1 MANWRPWPELP
12 EELLDLITKSLG
24 AIDYLMFGCVCRA
37 WRLYV
42 ATYRKEF
49 MASQP
54 PLYFFLSKRANKVC
68 YFYGIFDHR
77 LYKAILPNL
86 KGKSCSGLT
95 CGYLV
100 MEDKKKS
107 EDSQICLLNP
117 FTRHELHFPSPPYPH
132 SRVILASIAKP
143 LPEFVLISFDKCH
156 PYFHLCR
163 SSDCNWTTYDYSDQF
178 KATFRGPIPLI
189 VDGVVFKGKI
199 YVLTIDAD
207 IGVLNLNSHP
217 YVTLLEVKRVRIRLF
232 HKGQRLLHY
241 EEHLLM
247 ICIANYKKYQ
257 VYELDFLKMEWV
269 PMQNFGDQT
278 LFCSFQMG
286 LGFCNITRW
295 KDSQQ
300 PSKCIYD
307 VTKCFSHNY
316 NLRFSDDSLRQYI
329 PITCRTYLPEASLGI
344 PFWYF
349 PHLSC
354 SVDSL
359 SDE

>member
-1 MANWRPWPELP
+1 MEKKMVNWGPWPELP

-95 CGYLV
+95 CG
-100 MEDKKKS
+100 
-107 EDSQICLLNP
+107 
-117 FTRHELHFPSPPYPH
+117 
-132 SRVILASIAKP
+132 
-143 LPEFVLISFDKCH
+143 
-156 PYFHLCR
+156 

-178 KATFRGPIPLI
+178 KATFRGRIPLI

-217 YVTLLEVKRVRIRLF
+217 YVTLLEVKRDRLRLF
-232 HKGQRLLHY
+232 RKGQQLLRY

-247 ICIANYKKYQ
+247 LCIANYKEYQ

-269 PMQNFGDQT
+269 PMQNYGDQT
-278 LFCSFQMG
+278 LFWSFEMG

-300 PSKCIYD
+300 PSYCIYD
-307 VTKCFSHNY
+307 VTKRFSHNY
-316 NLRFSDDSLRQYI
+316 NLHFWDRRRPQCI
-329 PITCRTYLPEASLGI
+329 PITCRTYLPKASLGI